1 MIYFAG
7 TRKAICIEMWLRML
21 LFPQL
26 IFSSLEVLMV
36 SFGIITVQLFINSIH
51 ELFTLDDVLF
61 DYFLTVSFIYVNQG
75 IWNFGRKSLLA
86 LNLLNILDPTLVPLK
101 A

>member
-1 MIYFAG
+1 
-7 TRKAICIEMWLRML
+7 
-21 LFPQL
+21 
-26 IFSSLEVLMV
+26 
-36 SFGIITVQLFINSIH
+36 
-51 ELFTLDDVLF
+51 LDDVLF